1 MEAGAI
7 QLSLAWA
14 RHSPWCRSP
23 AHSGS
28 LIAAEERMA
37 RTWEAV
43 HSGVVAPV
51 RHKRWAE
58 AMPAVGARRG
68 ATAVAALRTAEPA
81 TLFDV
86 ATVRTAEEVKR
97 EAQWVLLLMVVV
109 GDQTESVRV
118 VHSEE
123 DKQLDDRSA

>member
-1 MEAGAI
+1 
-7 QLSLAWA
+7 
-14 RHSPWCRSP
+14 
-23 AHSGS
+23 
-28 LIAAEERMA
+28 MA

-51 RHKRWAE
+51 RHKQWAE
-58 AMPAVGARRG
+58 AMPAVGPRRG
-68 ATAVAALRTAEPA
+68 AAAVAALRTAEPA

-109 GDQTESVRV
+109 GDQTESVQV

-123 DKQLDDRSA
+123 DKQLGDHSA